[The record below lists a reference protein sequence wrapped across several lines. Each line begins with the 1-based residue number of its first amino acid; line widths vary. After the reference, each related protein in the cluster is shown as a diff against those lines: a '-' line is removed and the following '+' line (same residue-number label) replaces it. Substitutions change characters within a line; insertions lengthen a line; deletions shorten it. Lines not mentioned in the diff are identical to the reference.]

1 MTNSLLLLLLAVSV
15 AQAALLPRA
24 LWQFGNVI
32 KCAVSTNN
40 PFKYNDYGCWCGFG
54 GSGTPVDQVDSCCKA
69 HDMCYRESRSIPACR
84 PLVDSPYITVYDYTC
99 TNKQVTCDMSVVSAD
114 LRALWQFRNMIKCTI
129 PGSDPLHD
137 YNNYG
142 CYCGLG
148 GYGTPVDELDMCCQ
162 IHDDCYSAAKNHPDC
177 FPIFDN
183 PYTEIYSYTCEGT
196 TVTCTNNDPCEM
208 HICECDRK
216 AAMCF
221 SRSEYNP
228 EYKALDTSIYCK

>member
-1 MTNSLLLLLLAVSV
+1 MPYGMDAFMLGIGMLVSV

-99 TNKQVTCDMSVVSAD
+99 TNKQVTCDSSNSA
-114 LRALWQFRNMIKCTI
+114 
-129 PGSDPLHD
+129 
-137 YNNYG
+137 
-142 CYCGLG
+142 
-148 GYGTPVDELDMCCQ
+148 CQ
-162 IHDDCYSAAKNHPDC
+162 K
-177 FPIFDN
+177 F
-183 PYTEIYSYTCEGT
+183 
-196 TVTCTNNDPCEM
+196 
-208 HICECDRK
+208 ICECDRV
-216 AAMCF
+216 AAHCF
-221 SRSEYNP
+221 SQAPYN
-228 EYKALDTSIYCK
+228 EQFKGFDKKKHCNA